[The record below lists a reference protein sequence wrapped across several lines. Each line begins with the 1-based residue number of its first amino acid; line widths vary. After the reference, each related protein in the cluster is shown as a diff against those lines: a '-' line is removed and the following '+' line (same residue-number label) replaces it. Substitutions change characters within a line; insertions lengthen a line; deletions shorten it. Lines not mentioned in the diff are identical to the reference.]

1 MVEIEPDQGIQH
13 ENAQADPQAVVVPQ
27 VVVVPQAPDANIQ
40 PAQPRVRRTHEDD
53 FISSLL
59 SKLSLREKLSK
70 NKEIEEQNKVREL
83 RSYNHHLDP
92 ETHPETGSEIASFIM
107 IDEADVKDLKDPSIL
122 ARFMN
127 VVPDFLLLRITREI
141 RADKEDCE
149 KRKLDELNSSSPDS
163 SLESKRRRMDGSKA
177 AERVIGSQHDI
188 EFSDIL
194 FTTNAHVPIPL
205 PFFRNAN
212 LRYIIDHVATLPTT
226 KSNLLPG
233 ESKGQ
238 FILNIYD
245 MTRGAKGCKVFSE
258 ELSLD
263 FGEWSEAAQNCFRFH
278 QMQDKDGDMGP
289 YATWWSSHFNFFN
302 SQEDKISQYN
312 AWKEL
317 ELKLRREYRTEPTKF
332 DVNHYAMKYEAAK
345 NTYEIKLLIE
355 KQNQPFV
362 SSKDAPPR
370 KETAFRPSS
379 RGGKTPNDNHQP
391 FPQGSR
397 SQSRHPFCC
406 ILCGELDHAIGKHYA
421 DITSAKFADG
431 KPTWAKISNES
442 LCAPNGKEICI
453 NYNIRGAAVI
463 CSHPDGGRAH
473 ICSFCSSKSHHAFS
487 WACRARPVRASGNT
501 H

>member
-1 MVEIEPDQGIQH
+1 MVEVDPNLLGDQTEIQVV
-13 ENAQADPQAVVVPQ
+13 QAAPVILPQ
-27 VVVVPQAPDANIQ
+27 VQPEDIHMQD
-40 PAQPRVRRTHEDD
+40 PAQRVRRTHKDV

-70 NKEIEEQNKVREL
+70 NKEIEDQNKDRER

-92 ETHPETGSEIASFIM
+92 QAHPEPGSETASFIT
-107 IDEADVKDLKDPSIL
+107 IDEADVKDLKDTSIL

-141 RADKEDCE
+141 RAEKEERE
-149 KRKLDELNSSSPDS
+149 KRKLDELNPSLPDS
-163 SLESKRRRMDGSKA
+163 SLDYKRRRMDGSKA
-177 AERVIGSQHDI
+177 AERVIGSQREI

-212 LRYIIDHVATLPTT
+212 LRYIIDQAATLPTT
-226 KSNLLPG
+226 KSNPLPG

-238 FILNIYD
+238 YILNISD
-245 MTRGAKGCKVFSE
+245 MIRGAKGCKAFGD

-278 QMQDKDGDMGP
+278 QLQDKDGDMGP

-302 SQEDKISQYN
+302 AQEDKISQYN

-332 DVNHYAMKYEAAK
+332 DINHYAMKYEAAK
-345 NTYEIKLLIE
+345 TTYELKLLIE
-355 KQNQPFV
+355 RNNQPTA
-362 SSKDAPPR
+362 SSKDAIPR
-370 KETAFRPSS
+370 KETAFHPSS
-379 RGGKTPNDNHQP
+379 RGGKTPGDNHQP

-406 ILCGELDHAIGKHYA
+406 ILCGELDHAVGKHYT
-421 DITSAKFADG
+421 DVTSSKFADG
-431 KPTWAKISNES
+431 KPTWAKIANES

-473 ICSFCSSKSHHAFS
+473 ICSFCGSKSHHAFG
-487 WACRARPVRASGNT
+487 WICRARPVRASSDT

>member
-1 MVEIEPDQGIQH
+1 MVEV
-13 ENAQADPQAVVVPQ
+13 DPQANQPEIAQVPLAA
-27 VVVVPQAPDANIQ
+27 VVPQAQDVNMQ
-40 PAQPRVRRTHEDD
+40 DPAQPRIRRTHKDD

-70 NKEIEEQNKVREL
+70 NKEIEAQNKDREL
-83 RSYNHHLDP
+83 RFYNHHLDP
-92 ETHPETGSEIASFIM
+92 QAHPETGSETASFIT

-122 ARFMN
+122 ARFLN
-127 VVPDFLLLRITREI
+127 VVPDSLLLRITREI
-141 RADKEDCE
+141 RADKEERE
-149 KRKLDELNSSSPDS
+149 KRKLDELNSSPTDFSP
-163 SLESKRRRMDGSKA
+163 ESKRRRMDGSKA
-177 AERVIGSQHDI
+177 AERVIGSQRDI
-188 EFSDIL
+188 EFSDVL

-212 LRYIIDHVATLPTT
+212 LRYIIDQAATLPTT
-226 KSNLLPG
+226 KSNPLPG

-238 FILNIYD
+238 YILNIFD
-245 MTRGAKGCKVFSE
+245 MTRGAKGCKAFGE

-278 QMQDKDGDMGP
+278 QMQDRDGDMGP

-332 DVNHYAMKYEAAK
+332 DINHYAMKYEAAK
-345 NTYEIKLLIE
+345 NTYELKLLIE
-355 KQNQPFV
+355 KNNLSTVPP
-362 SSKDAPPR
+362 KDAPPR

-379 RGGKTPNDNHQP
+379 RGGKNQP

-397 SQSRHPFCC
+397 SQSNHPFCC
-406 ILCGELDHAIGKHYA
+406 ILCGELDHAVGKHYT
-421 DITSAKFADG
+421 DTTPAKFADG
-431 KPTWAKISNES
+431 KPTWAKISNHS

-473 ICSFCSSKSHHAFS
+473 ICSFCGSKTHYAFA
-487 WACRARPVRASGNT
+487 WVCRSCPVRAPGDT